1 MLTLLAA
8 AAEAPSLGSASFYG
22 LAVAAVGVLGAVA
35 VEWIRARK
43 PEPPKS
49 EEKPVGQAVVEAL
62 RAFVLSHTGTIRVDA
77 IEALTAL
84 VRHADEIDLLIRG
97 GDRLDR
103 QPLDVRLQRIEEQLA
118 EIYAYVLDEPTSPGS
133 LRTRKR
139 P

>member
-1 MLTLLAA
+1 MITLFAA
-8 AAEAPSLGSASFYG
+8 GADVPSLGSASLYG
-22 LAVAAVGVLGAVA
+22 LAVAAVGVVGAVA
-35 VEWIRARK
+35 VEWIKSRK
-43 PEPPKS
+43 PEPKKTDD
-49 EEKPVGQAVVEAL
+49 KPIGQAVVEAL

-133 LRTRKR
+133 PRPRRK
-139 P
+139 